1 MGIARVINALW
12 VRQRMGFALELFN
25 NSETFIGLFG
35 KRKNSGTFIDL
46 SLKACK
52 GDVSRFIL
60 DGLLLGVRLRYQE
73 DTPLWGA
80 HMITLLGNNFLKF
93 YLFF

>member
-1 MGIARVINALW
+1 V
-12 VRQRMGFALELFN
+12 GFPLELFN
-25 NSETFIGLFG
+25 LILRLLLAFLGKGRILGLL
-35 KRKNSGTFIDL
+35 DL

-60 DGLLLGVRLRYQE
+60 DGLLLGVRSRYQE

-80 HMITLLGNNFLKF
+80 RIITLLGNNFIKF
-93 YLFF
+93 YLFFKKYRKKN